1 MLTTIDVR
9 REARNAGIRSS
20 GELDLAMVE
29 RRRRQLWTVM
39 SLVLFLVSL
48 AAGATALF
56 PDLAQHMVVSQRFLQ
71 LMLPAVSLAFAV
83 YGWEKERSLRRLTGA
98 VMDDQLTKEQLSVQ
112 ARQLRAALD
121 AGRQL
126 SACLDP
132 DEVMDTLLGGA
143 MELFDA
149 SDGSLLLIEGGR
161 LTLTASRGDDRG
173 AHRDHDAVELVAET
187 RIPVRLDPEHD
198 GSRNAMAVPLAS
210 DTALHGVLVVS
221 SSEGREFSDHDLSVL
236 AAFGEY
242 AGQALAN
249 AERYEDAR
257 AHADR
262 LEALEAAQSEFSWLR
277 RDAIA

>member
-20 GELDLAMVE
+20 GDLDLAMVE

-39 SLVLFLVSL
+39 TLVLFLVSL

-56 PDLAQHMVVSQRFLQ
+56 PDLAQHMVISQRFLQ
-71 LMLPAVSLAFAV
+71 LMLPAVSLAFAA

-98 VMDDQLTKEQLSVQ
+98 VMDEQLTKEQLSVQ
-112 ARQLRAALD
+112 ARQLRAALE

-132 DEVMDTLLGGA
+132 AAVTDTLLGGA
-143 MELFDA
+143 MDLFDA
-149 SDGSLLLIEGGR
+149 RDGSLLMMDAGR
-161 LTLTASRGDDRG
+161 LSPTATRGDDRG
-173 AHRDHDAVELVAET
+173 AHLEHDAVELVAET
-187 RIPVRLDPEHD
+187 RIPVRLDPEH
-198 GSRNAMAVPLAS
+198 GGGRNAMAVPVVSEAR
-210 DTALHGVLVVS
+210 LHGVLVVS
-221 SSEGREFSDHDLSVL
+221 ASGAREFSDHDLSVL

-242 AGQALAN
+242 AGQALEN

-262 LEALEAAQSEFSWLR
+262 LEAIEAAQSEFSWLR